1 MRAYEFLKSGFQTW
15 VALCNL
21 ILYTVIAES
30 LFIYRIDSELQIY
43 KIKFEAYLNIFF
55 LYVYTVSY
63 ILKSNL
69 ILMNLFQLIVELLE
83 HKLKLKLDSHAK

>member
-43 KIKFEAYLNIFF
+43 KIKFEAYLNNFF
-55 LYVYTVSY
+55 YMCIQCHIYLNQ
-63 ILKSNL
+63 ILFS
-69 ILMNLFQLIVELLE
+69 
-83 HKLKLKLDSHAK
+83 